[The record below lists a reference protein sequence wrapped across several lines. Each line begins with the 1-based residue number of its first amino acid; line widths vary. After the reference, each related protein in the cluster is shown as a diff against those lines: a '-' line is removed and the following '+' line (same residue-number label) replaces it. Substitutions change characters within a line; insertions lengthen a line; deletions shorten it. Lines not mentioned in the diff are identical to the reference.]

1 MMSRAIMAQAAMNR
15 NTVPKSNAQIISAI
29 MAKNCMKAMMTM
41 KHVIVFC
48 VLMYFVRPGFF
59 LHLPKRAIRQPKKA
73 AMRKGNGKMPISL
86 MVKRT
91 QAVLS
96 SFVFQPSGQPGMQTP
111 SCT

>member
-1 MMSRAIMAQAAMNR
+1 MSRARRAQAAMNR
-15 NTVPKSNAQIISAI
+15 NIVPKSSAQIISAM
-29 MAKNCMKAMMTM
+29 MAKNYMKAMITI
-41 KHVIVFC
+41 KHVIVFW

-59 LHLPKRAIRQPKKA
+59 LHLPKRAMRQPKKA
-73 AMRKGNGKMPISL
+73 AMRKGKGKMPISL

-96 SFVFQPSGQPGMQTP
+96 SFVFQPSGHAEMQTP